1 MLFFAGNNK
10 LKQKKYRLS
19 EDCLFPISIPDNR
32 LVSLE
37 YDQRTERRKFVVRQ
51 FNGRQLRETQLE
63 QECRNLVHTEETIWL
78 TGEDSLFF
86 SHDCGR
92 NFERFPLPQQEQNN
106 VDALWIYKDSLVVC
120 LSRPHGKKGLSVTPK
135 VLRLTPSGEEIW
147 SAELPVGQVSYSG
160 IQYMSIE
167 NGRKRTE
174 KPPWNPKTFSTS
186 SFDPVLFSDPY
197 ALITYENHNSGIG
210 IRYVFDIETGDLI
223 WVSVPGPQLHACA
236 LPEGRFIMG
245 SQGYGAFHSQLF
257 DNSSLKTKWDS
268 HGITF
273 LTDSG
278 RLISIQLTNDMSIPQ
293 QLVELEKDGS
303 VIQISEKLP
312 GYHTTDVIQ
321 LSDELSDQFFYFWR
335 GGRLWRWNPLWGLTP
350 LNRVGHERDSCGTL
364 QKIDERRLGLY
375 LITRFP
381 GKIKPTCEWIVFQ
394 T

>member
-1 MLFFAGNNK
+1 MFFFAGNNK
-10 LKQKKYRLS
+10 LKQKKYRLP

-51 FNGRQLRETQLE
+51 FNGRQLWETQLE

-92 NFERFPLPQQEQNN
+92 NFKRFPLPLKEHEK
-106 VDALWIYKDSLVVC
+106 VDILRIYEDSLIVC
-120 LSRPHGKKGLSVTPK
+120 LHHPHDRGDTILCPR
-135 VLRLTPSGEEIW
+135 VLRLPPSGEEIW
-147 SAELPVGQVSYSG
+147 SAELPIGPISYSG
-160 IQYMSIE
+160 IQCMSVE
-167 NGRKRTE
+167 NDWKLME
-174 KPPWNPKTFSTS
+174 KPPWNPENFSTNLT
-186 SFDPVLFSDPY
+186 DPVLFSDPY
-197 ALITYENHNSGIG
+197 TLITYQDQRSGIG
-210 IRYVFDIETGDLI
+210 IRYVLDFDTGDLI
-223 WVSVPGPQLHACA
+223 WVSYPGPQGHACA

-245 SQGYGAFHSQLF
+245 SQGYGAYHSQLF
-257 DNSSLKTKWDS
+257 DNGSLKTKWDS

-273 LTDSG
+273 LSDSG

-350 LNRVGHERDSCGTL
+350 LNRVGHKRDSYGTL

-375 LITRFP
+375 MTTRLP
-381 GKIKPTCEWIVFQ
+381 GKIKPTREWIVFQ